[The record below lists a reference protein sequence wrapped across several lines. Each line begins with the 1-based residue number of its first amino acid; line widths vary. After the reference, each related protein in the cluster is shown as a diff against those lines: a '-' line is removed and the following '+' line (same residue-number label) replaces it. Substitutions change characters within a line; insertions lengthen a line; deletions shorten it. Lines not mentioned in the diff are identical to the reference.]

1 MREENKDQN
10 LILDSGN
17 HFQNARTANWS
28 VLPRPEPETDVVI
41 INKNST
47 WLTKGTKH
55 VVTNNCGGCNVLLTL
70 PPPPLICCREPVSKT
85 WLSSY
90 LHNLGIS
97 WENSWDVSGWRRW
110 QWVQASPLSRTAVTP
125 DTPCPPQVWILN
137 PIHLDADLSPRSV
150 IPSPSQWHHLQEPH
164 GGRLRVVFPSRG
176 VPHQQGLSVISRRL
190 KDVQDIYN

>member
-1 MREENKDQN
+1 MLTNPSDNKLSRCHERREQRSEFN
-10 LILDSGN
+10 SGN

-41 INKNST
+41 ITKNST

-97 WENSWDVSGWRRW
+97 WENSWMF
-110 QWVQASPLSRTAVTP
+110 QAGGDGSEFKHLHCLGQQSH
-125 DTPCPPQVWILN
+125 QIL
-137 PIHLDADLSPRSV
+137 LVL
-150 IPSPSQWHHLQEPH
+150 
-164 GGRLRVVFPSRG
+164 LRFG
-176 VPHQQGLSVISRRL
+176 F
-190 KDVQDIYN
+190 